1 MHDDDGLCSY
11 IEFKLRHSL
20 MFEGMFQ
27 LVEFLNSMQV
37 HILFHGDWDLG
48 LHCHNHR
55 FHCS

>member
-1 MHDDDGLCSY
+1 MHD
-11 IEFKLRHSL
+11 EFKLRHSL

-37 HILFHGDWDLG
+37 HLLFHGDWDFG
-48 LHCHNHR
+48 LHCHYHW